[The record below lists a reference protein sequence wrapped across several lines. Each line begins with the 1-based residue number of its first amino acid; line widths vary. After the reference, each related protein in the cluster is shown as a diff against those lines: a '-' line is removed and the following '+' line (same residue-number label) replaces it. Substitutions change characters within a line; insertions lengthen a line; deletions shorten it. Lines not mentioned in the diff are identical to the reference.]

1 MDPNFRK
8 DVLQDIIKEK
18 ENINAQI
25 AALEP
30 LKNELHTSVGSRI
43 VKTGSYYFLQFICWI
58 FILALIAWLIFMF
71 KISPFF
77 ELSNLLHTAA
87 QSNPTSLQD
96 VNYATWAIRFIVLG
110 LIVLIIVIERQL
122 NALRKKDKIS
132 SLAGKT
138 MATIQSQLEER
149 MNTLIAFESKYNY
162 LLQGDIKIELDQF
175 TNPLPPP
182 EGDTLLD

>member
-43 VKTGSYYFLQFICWI
+43 IKAGSYYFLQFICWI

-77 ELSNLLHTAA
+77 ELSEMMHQAVQISKGSA
-87 QSNPTSLQD
+87 QDAMYTS
-96 VNYATWAIRFIVLG
+96 WAIRFLVVG
-110 LIVLIIVIERQL
+110 LIVLIFVIERQL
-122 NALRKKDKIS
+122 AALRRKDKIS

-138 MATIQSQLEER
+138 IATVQSQLEER